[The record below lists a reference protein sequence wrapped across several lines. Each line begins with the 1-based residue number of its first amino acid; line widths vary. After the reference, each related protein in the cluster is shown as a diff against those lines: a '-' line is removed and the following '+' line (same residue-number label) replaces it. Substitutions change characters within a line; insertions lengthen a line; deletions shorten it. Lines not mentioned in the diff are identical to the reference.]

1 MAGICSSK
9 DLRIPGIGRETHK
22 PGAGPLA
29 EFEINAENLAARRAF
44 IRLTARE
51 AKIMSEL
58 IPWSRSVAPQL
69 AKEFYDWQFAFP
81 ATLKF
86 FEGFLPSAEGSAGRC
101 YAKSSNARR
110 PPSPNFS

>member
-9 DLRIPGIGRETHK
+9 DLRIPGSGRERHE

-69 AKEFYDWQFAFP
+69 AKELYDWQFAFSCN
-81 ATLKF
+81 TQVLQRF
-86 FEGFLPSAEGSAGRC
+86 FAKRRGIGR
-101 YAKSSNARR
+101 ALLREKLEHTQAA
-110 PPSPNFS
+110 